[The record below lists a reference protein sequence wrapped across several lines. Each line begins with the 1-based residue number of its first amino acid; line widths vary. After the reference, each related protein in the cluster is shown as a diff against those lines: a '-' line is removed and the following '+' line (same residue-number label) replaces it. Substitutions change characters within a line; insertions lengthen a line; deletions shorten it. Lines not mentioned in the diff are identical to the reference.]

1 MARFAIS
8 PREMVAGFWRNR
20 ALIGLLTARE
30 IVGRYQGS
38 VLGLAWSL
46 FHPLLMLVVYTFVF
60 SVVFQARWGLAE
72 ESKTQF
78 ALVLFAGLMVY
89 GVFAEVLNR
98 APSLI
103 LANANYVKKVVFPLE
118 ILPWVTLAS
127 ALFHLAVSFVVW
139 LAAYVFLVGWPPVTA
154 WLFPLVLLPL
164 VFGVMGLA
172 WLLASLGI
180 YLRDVAQV
188 IGVLTTTLLFLTPI
202 FYPLEILP
210 DDFRFWI
217 SLNPLSALVAW
228 ARDVLIFGR
237 IPDGAAFG
245 WFTLGAIIIAWLGFA
260 WFQKTRKGF
269 ADVL

>member
-8 PREMVAGFWRNR
+8 PREMLAGFWRNR

-30 IVGRYQGS
+30 VAGRYQGS

-60 SVVFQARWGLAE
+60 SVVFRARWGLAE

-78 ALVLFAGLMVY
+78 ALVLFAGLMAY
-89 GVFAEVLNR
+89 TLFAEVLNR

-103 LANANYVKKVVFPLE
+103 VSNVNYVKKVVFPLE
-118 ILPWVTLAS
+118 VLPWVTLGS
-127 ALFHLAVSFVVW
+127 GLFHFIVSVAVW
-139 LAAYVFLVGWPPVTA
+139 LIAYVLLVGMPPLTV
-154 WLFPLVLLPL
+154 LLLPVVLVPLVL
-164 VFGVMGLA
+164 GVMGLA
-172 WLLASLGI
+172 WLLASLGV

-210 DDFRFWI
+210 DNFRFWI
-217 SLNPLSALVAW
+217 SLNPLSAIVAW
-228 ARDVLIFGR
+228 TRDVLIWGR
-237 IPDGAAFG
+237 EPDWIAYG
-245 WFTLGAIIIAWLGFA
+245 WFTLGSLAVAWLGFA